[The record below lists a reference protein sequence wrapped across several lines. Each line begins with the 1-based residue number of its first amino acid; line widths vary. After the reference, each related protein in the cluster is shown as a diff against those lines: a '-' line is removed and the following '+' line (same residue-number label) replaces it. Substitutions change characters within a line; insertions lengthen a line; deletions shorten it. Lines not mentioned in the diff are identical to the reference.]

1 MKKLTKEQI
10 GALSQEIFKKI
21 SEPFEKEIARLEA
34 ENAELRKNAKQIAD
48 KELKDEIEQL
58 KKRLELS
65 FGEFSSKK
73 ELSEYKK
80 FCKKH
85 KHLEQWKGTEH
96 VAGWVAKFPYVVE
109 EAASMGH
116 LVKAVCPIC
125 GAEKDITDIS
135 VW

>member
-85 KHLEQWKGTEH
+85 KHPEQWKKH
-96 VAGWVAKFPYVVE
+96 VAGWVDKSPYIVE
-109 EAASMGH
+109 EAVSMGQ

-125 GAEKDITDIS
+125 GAEKDLTDIS

>member
-10 GALSQEIFKKI
+10 GALSQEIFKRI

-48 KELKDEIEQL
+48 KELKGEIEQL
-58 KKRLELS
+58 KERLELS

-85 KHLEQWKGTEH
+85 KHSKQWKKH
-96 VAGWVAKFPYVVE
+96 VAGWVDKVPYVAK
-109 EAASMGH
+109 EAASVGQ